1 MPTPPVL
8 IDWMVVATIAA
19 PLLAL
24 VAGIW
29 LKNVFENRPQLVTF
43 FGAVSVFNYTA
54 PNGTRL
60 VVHTHDVVVRN
71 TGRRS
76 AHNVRLGH
84 QTLPDHNISPAVDHR
99 VIDVPGG
106 GKEIILPTLVPGEQ
120 IVVSYLYFPPITY
133 AQVNTYV
140 KSDEGLATVITVL
153 LEPQAPKWLSV
164 TGAWL
169 MLLGLVTAI
178 YLLWIGIRAVVGG

>member
-1 MPTPPVL
+1 MT
-8 IDWMVVATIAA
+8 IDWLVVATIAA
-19 PLLAL
+19 PLIAL
-24 VAGIW
+24 FAGIW
-29 LKNVFENRPQLVTF
+29 LNNVFENRPRLVTF
-43 FGAVSVFNYTA
+43 YGAVSVFNYTA
-54 PNGTRL
+54 PNGTKL

-84 QTLPDHNISPAVDHR
+84 LTLPDHNISPAVDHR
-99 VIDVPGG
+99 GIEVPGG
-106 GKEIILPTLVPGEQ
+106 GREIIFPTLVPGEQ
-120 IVVSYLYFPPITY
+120 VVVSYLYFPPITY

-153 LEPQAPKWLSV
+153 LQPQAPKWIGV
-164 TGAWL
+164 TALLL

-178 YLLWIGIRAVVGG
+178 YLLWIGISAVVRR

>member
-1 MPTPPVL
+1 MPAPGPRSPMHSSERARIGRATLLPSTSQAIPAASQPPVRRAPSPNEGGPGPPGASSFSPAPVAFPHRCRKTALCCPSTRSYVTTMPTPPVS

-84 QTLPDHNISPAVDHR
+84 QTLPDHNISPAVDH
-99 VIDVPGG
+99 
-106 GKEIILPTLVPGEQ
+106 
-120 IVVSYLYFPPITY
+120 
-133 AQVNTYV
+133 
-140 KSDEGLATVITVL
+140 
-153 LEPQAPKWLSV
+153 
-164 TGAWL
+164 
-169 MLLGLVTAI
+169 
-178 YLLWIGIRAVVGG
+178 